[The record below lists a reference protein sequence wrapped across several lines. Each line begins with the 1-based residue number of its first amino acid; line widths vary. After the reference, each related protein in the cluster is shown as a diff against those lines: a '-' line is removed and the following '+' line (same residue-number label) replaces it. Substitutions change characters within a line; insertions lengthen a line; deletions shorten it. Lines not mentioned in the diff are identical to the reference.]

1 MDKGIFNVTSAIAL
15 NRYLGNKPDFSH
27 NIIDFLGSA
36 EAFFELSPKE
46 RKELVRP
53 FSELGPLGDDRVLE
67 DAEREWKRLDAMG
80 YRFLD
85 IFNPLYPPLLKECPD
100 APLLLY
106 VRSSSALEEVFAPR
120 RRIAVVGTRDCD
132 SYGKEWCAKIVRCL
146 SGLGEQPSIV
156 SGLAIGVDIHAHLA
170 ALDAGAST
178 IAVSP
183 VGIDEVYPRHH
194 RDAAARI
201 AAYPGSAVI
210 TDYPPGTVPYPGNFL
225 RRNRII
231 AGISDA
237 TILIQSR
244 VRGGGMMTA
253 RLADGYGRPVFAL
266 PGRID
271 DSLSA
276 GCNLLTAEKIAEPL
290 VSLQALAAQLFPGSR
305 EERGKSLD
313 QALREKFGQDS
324 DRLEKYSGLCRLI
337 RANRG
342 ADSDSLH
349 EMSGLPFR
357 EVEIMLASLEN
368 EGIIS
373 RDLIGR
379 CCINAKID

>member
-1 MDKGIFNVTSAIAL
+1 
-15 NRYLGNKPDFSH
+15 
-27 NIIDFLGSA
+27 
-36 EAFFELSPKE
+36 
-46 RKELVRP
+46 
-53 FSELGPLGDDRVLE
+53 
-67 DAEREWKRLDAMG
+67 
-80 YRFLD
+80 
-85 IFNPLYPPLLKECPD
+85 
-100 APLLLY
+100 
-106 VRSSSALEEVFAPR
+106 
-120 RRIAVVGTRDCD
+120 
-132 SYGKEWCAKIVRCL
+132 
-146 SGLGEQPSIV
+146 
-156 SGLAIGVDIHAHLA
+156 
-170 ALDAGAST
+170 
-178 IAVSP
+178 
-183 VGIDEVYPRHH
+183 
-194 RDAAARI
+194 
-201 AAYPGSAVI
+201 
-210 TDYPPGTVPYPGNFL
+210 
-225 RRNRII
+225 
-231 AGISDA
+231 
-237 TILIQSR
+237 
-244 VRGGGMMTA
+244 MTA

-305 EERGKSLD
+305 AERGKSLD

-357 EVEIMLASLEN
+357 EVEIMLARLEN

>member
-1 MDKGIFNVTSAIAL
+1 MDKGIFSVISAIAL

-27 NIIDFLGSA
+27 NIIDSLGSA
-36 EAFFELSPKE
+36 EAFFELAPKE

-53 FSELGPLGDDRVLE
+53 FSELGPLGDERVLE

-85 IFNPLYPPLLKECPD
+85 IFDPLYPHLLKECPD
-100 APLLLY
+100 APILLY
-106 VRSSSALEEVFAPR
+106 VRSESPLEDIFAPR
-120 RRIAVVGTRDCD
+120 KRIAVVGTRDCD
-132 SYGKEWCAKIVRCL
+132 SYGKEWCGKVVRCL
-146 SGLGEQPSIV
+146 SGLAERPAIV

-170 ALDAGAST
+170 AIEACAST

-183 VGIDEVYPRHH
+183 VGIDDVYPRHH

-201 AAYPGSAVI
+201 AASPGSAVI

-231 AGISDA
+231 AGLADA

-253 RLADGYGRPVFAL
+253 RLADSYGRQVFVL

-271 DSLSA
+271 DSLNA
-276 GCNLLTAEKIAEPL
+276 GCNLLAAEKIAEPL
-290 VSLQALAAQLFPGSR
+290 VSLQALSAQLFPGCR
-305 EERGKSLD
+305 PVKGRSLD
-313 QALREKFGQDS
+313 QALREKFGTDPAV
-324 DRLEKYSGLCRLI
+324 LEKYTGLCRLVK
-337 RANRG
+337 ANRG

-349 EMSGLPFR
+349 EMSGIPFR
-357 EVEIMLASLEN
+357 EVEIMLTGLEN